1 MARLAIIQLDRYDQD
16 LLKAGFKTAFAEL
29 GLQSGFQP
37 GEKILIKPNMLS
49 GIGADHAVTAHP
61 SVFNALASCLRDFE
75 VELSFGD
82 SPSLDTPDKAAAACG
97 IYDEAKALGIPL
109 SDFVSVVDT
118 PMPNGK
124 VMRQIPLA
132 RGVAESNGLV
142 SLGKLKTHPL
152 TGMTGAI
159 KNQFGVIP
167 GQRKA
172 AFHVTY
178 PRPEDFCQMLVDINV
193 FLKPRLYVID
203 AIVAMEG
210 NGPRN
215 GQPRK
220 VGAVLVSR
228 EPATLDAAGALLMGM
243 NPSDITTCRL
253 AAQAGLGTCQL
264 ADAEAVLIRPN
275 LTGDQAS
282 GEICRGTAEQLLTSL
297 SVKDFVRGRM
307 ARGILSRTISLSAP
321 LYKKHVM
328 QRPAAETNLCNRC
341 GICATACPADPPAIS
356 YKDDDGVPAF
366 DYERCIRCYCCQE
379 TCPAGAIKVKVT
391 PVGRIF
397 GV

>member
-1 MARLAIIQLDRYDQD
+1 M
-16 LLKAGFKTAFAEL
+16 
-29 GLQSGFQP
+29 
-37 GEKILIKPNMLS
+37 
-49 GIGADHAVTAHP
+49 
-61 SVFNALASCLRDFE
+61 
-75 VELSFGD
+75 
-82 SPSLDTPDKAAAACG
+82 
-97 IYDEAKALGIPL
+97 GIPM
-109 SDFVSVVDT
+109 SDFITTIDT
-118 PMPNGK
+118 PMPVGK

-132 RGVAESNGLV
+132 RGVAEADGLV
-142 SLGKLKTHPL
+142 SLGKLKTHAL

-178 PRPEDFCQMLVDINV
+178 PRPVDFCQMLVDINV
-193 FLKPRLYVID
+193 FLKPRLYVLD
-203 AIVAMEG
+203 AIIAMEG

-215 GQPRK
+215 GRPRK
-220 VGAVLVSR
+220 IGVVLLSR

-243 NPSDITTCRL
+243 NPSDITTCCL

-264 ADAEAVLIRPN
+264 TDAEAVLIRPGHS
-275 LTGDQAS
+275 GDKTS
-282 GEICRGTAEQLLTSL
+282 DISRGTAEQLLAGL
-297 SVKDFVRGRM
+297 IVKDFVRGRM
-307 ARGILSRTISLSAP
+307 VHGILSRTISLSAP

-328 QRPAAETNLCNRC
+328 QRPAAEANLCIRC
-341 GICATACPADPPAIS
+341 GVCATACPADPPAIV
-356 YKDDDGVPAF
+356 YKDDDGVPIF

-391 PVGRIF
+391 PVGRIL

>member
-1 MARLAIIQLDRYDQD
+1 MAQLAIIQLDHYDRD
-16 LLKAGFKTAFAEL
+16 LLRSGFQKAFAEL
-29 GLQSGFQP
+29 GLQRDFRP
-37 GEKILIKPNMLS
+37 DEKILIKPNMLS

-61 SVFNALASCLRDFE
+61 AVFNALACCLRDLK
-75 VELSFGD
+75 VDLSFGD
-82 SPSLDTPDKAAAACG
+82 SPALDAPEKAAAACG
-97 IYDEAKALGIPL
+97 IYDEARAMGIPL
-109 SDFVSVVDT
+109 SDFVTAVDT
-118 PMPNGK
+118 PMPAGK
-124 VMRQIPLA
+124 VLRQIPLA
-132 RGVAESNGLV
+132 RGVAEADGLV
-142 SLGKLKTHPL
+142 SLGKLKTHAL
-152 TGMTGAI
+152 TGMTGAV

-172 AFHVTY
+172 AFHMTY

-193 FLKPRLYVID
+193 FLKPRLYMLD

-215 GQPRK
+215 GRPRK

-264 ADAEAVLIRPN
+264 ADAEAVLIRPGQPDN
-275 LTGDQAS
+275 RSNA
-282 GEICRGTAEQLLTSL
+282 EIFHGTAEQLLASL
-297 SVKDFVRGRM
+297 IVKNFVRGRM
-307 ARGILSRTISLSAP
+307 VRGILSRTISLSAP

-328 QRPAAETNLCNRC
+328 QRPAAEANLCIRC
-341 GICATACPADPPAIS
+341 GVCATACPAEPPAIS
-356 YKDDDGVPAF
+356 YMDDDGVPIF

-379 TCPAGAIKVKVT
+379 TCPAGAIRVKVT
-391 PVGRIF
+391 PVGRML